1 MLWMRRNVP
10 AYAADGIRL
19 NTVAPGYT
27 QTPMTEIIQ
36 RDPANTKMLQDFAA
50 SIPVGGKAAQPE
62 EIAYAIN
69 FLLSPRA
76 SFVCGVL
83 LFVDGGQDT
92 VLRPNLE
99 AF

>member
-1 MLWMRRNVP
+1 M
-10 AYAADGIRL
+10 
-19 NTVAPGYT
+19 T
-27 QTPMTEIIQ
+27 QISQ

-50 SIPVGGKAAQPE
+50 SIPVGGKAEQPE
-62 EIAYAIN
+62 DIAYAIN
-69 FLLSPRA
+69 FLLSLRP

-83 LFVDGGQDT
+83 LFIDGGQDT